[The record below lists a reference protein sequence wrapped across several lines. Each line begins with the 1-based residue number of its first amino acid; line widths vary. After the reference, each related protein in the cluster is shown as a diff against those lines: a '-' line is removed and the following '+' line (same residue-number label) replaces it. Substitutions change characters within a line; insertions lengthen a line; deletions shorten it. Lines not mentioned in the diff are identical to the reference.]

1 MKTLVLSP
9 DDLQNFNKFIYDPKS
24 AAQLAAS
31 AGAIA
36 AAAHGH
42 HQGVQGVQLVT
53 AHSGASAVPP
63 VNSVVT
69 GGSSSVAAAAAA
81 AAAAGTVNSANKLM
95 ALHYYLNHQGPY
107 VSAAQPQA
115 GLSQPVNSH
124 HAQQHQQQQQQQSQQ
139 QQLLAQSQ
147 TQLKQLQ
154 LKQPT
159 IHQHQ
164 QHISYH
170 HPYYQ
175 QHQQQQQA
183 PSTQL
188 SHSHSQ
194 SHSHSHPASTHPQ
207 KVVQQQQQQQQQQP
221 QSHLPVHA
229 LNQNSNFSAASSST
243 GGTASSHA
251 PTQQS
256 NGSSISPTIISHHHH
271 QQQQQQ
277 QQQVRTGAVGV
288 GGSNSNIAAAANALL
303 RATAAASGVSGTAS
317 GAASCSS
324 SASSSS
330 SSSASSSSASST
342 STSGSANCAKK
353 LKTEPLLSQY
363 NQTERLNFANTY
375 IVWSEEHWRRVI
387 FHDERRFN
395 LDGPDG
401 FSYYFHDL
409 RNYERTLSQR
419 PRGNSVYIYLMIC
432 VGGAIHLEVSSAK
445 QRPESCIEAIMRER
459 PNIVSKLGGNTEF
472 VLQDHNWMSHALP
485 TAQEL
490 LSAEGLKTQKWP
502 TIAHDLNIM
511 ENIWGWLIREVFDGG
526 RKFSRKDDL
535 IFRIKEAWSR
545 LPLDLITNLYSTLP
559 ERITELY
566 YTQGVYTNC

>member
-42 HQGVQGVQLVT
+42 PGGVQLVAGGT
-53 AHSGASAVPP
+53 AVP
-63 VNSVVT
+63 VT
-69 GGSSSVAAAAAA
+69 TMSTVGGGGTGAG
-81 AAAAGTVNSANKLM
+81 AGTVNNTNKLM
-95 ALHYYLNHQGPY
+95 ALHYYLNHQGNY
-107 VSAAQPQA
+107 VGTAQPA
-115 GLSQPVNSH
+115 GNNNAAAA
-124 HAQQHQQQQQQQSQQ
+124 HAQQ

-170 HPYYQ
+170 HHHPYYQ
-175 QHQQQQQA
+175 QHQQQPQQQQQQ
-183 PSTQL
+183 TQL
-188 SHSHSQ
+188 SH
-194 SHSHSHPASTHPQ
+194 THHGQ
-207 KVVQQQQQQQQQQP
+207 HKVQVQVQQQQQQQVQQSQ
-221 QSHLPVHA
+221 QNHLPVHA

-256 NGSSISPTIISHHHH
+256 NGSSVSPTIISH
-271 QQQQQQ
+271 QP
-277 QQQVRTGAVGV
+277 RGAVAIA

-303 RATAAASGVSGTAS
+303 RATAAASVPG
-317 GAASCSS
+317 SS
-324 SASSSS
+324 SVSASAIASSSSGSSSS
-330 SSSASSSSASST
+330 SSSTSSSASST
-342 STSGSANCAKK
+342 SASGSANCAKK

-432 VGGAIHLEVSSAK
+432 VGGPIHLEVSSAK
-445 QRPESCIEAIMRER
+445 QRPESCIEAILRER

-490 LSAEGLKTQKWP
+490 LNGEGLKTQKWP

-545 LPLDLITNLYSTLP
+545 LPHDLITNLYSTLP

>member
-42 HQGVQGVQLVT
+42 GQGGVQLVAGGT
-53 AHSGASAVPP
+53 TVPVSTTVSTVSGVG
-63 VNSVVT
+63 T
-69 GGSSSVAAAAAA
+69 
-81 AAAAGTVNSANKLM
+81 GTVNSTNKLM
-95 ALHYYLNHQGPY
+95 ALHYYLNHQGNY
-107 VSAAQPQA
+107 VGVGTQPAISQPSSNSAAA
-115 GLSQPVNSH
+115 V
-124 HAQQHQQQQQQQSQQ
+124 HAQQQQQQ

-170 HPYYQ
+170 HHHPYYQ
-175 QHQQQQQA
+175 QQTQQQ
-183 PSTQL
+183 TQL
-188 SHSHSQ
+188 
-194 SHSHSHPASTHPQ
+194 SHSHPASTHHAQ
-207 KVVQQQQQQQQQQP
+207 HKVQVQVQTNSSQQQHQQQQQQQSQ
-221 QSHLPVHA
+221 LPVHA

-243 GGTASSHA
+243 GGGTASSHA

-256 NGSSISPTIISHHHH
+256 NGSSVSPTIISH
-271 QQQQQQ
+271 QP
-277 QQQVRTGAVGV
+277 RAVV
-288 GGSNSNIAAAANALL
+288 AGGSNSNIAAAANALL
-303 RATAAASGVSGTAS
+303 RATAVANGPASSTS
-317 GAASCSS
+317 LSSSS

-330 SSSASSSSASST
+330 STSSASST

-409 RNYERTLSQR
+409 RNYERKLSQR

-432 VGGAIHLEVSSAK
+432 VGGPIHLEVSSAK

-490 LSAEGLKTQKWP
+490 LNVEGLKTQKWP

-545 LPLDLITNLYSTLP
+545 LPHDLITNLYSTLP

>member
-1 MKTLVLSP
+1 MKTIVLSP

-36 AAAHGH
+36 AANHAH
-42 HQGVQGVQLVT
+42 HQHQHQQQQQL
-53 AHSGASAVPP
+53 P
-63 VNSVVT
+63 VV
-69 GGSSSVAAAAAA
+69 SSAAAVAV
-81 AAAAGTVNSANKLM
+81 AGNAVNSANKLM
-95 ALHYYLNHQGPY
+95 ALHYYLNQQGHY
-107 VSAAQPQA
+107 VSAPQPPPNVA
-115 GLSQPVNSH
+115 AA
-124 HAQQHQQQQQQQSQQ
+124 HAQQ

-164 QHISYH
+164 QQHLSYHH

-175 QHQQQQQA
+175 QQQQQ
-183 PSTQL
+183 PT
-188 SHSHSQ
+188 
-194 SHSHSHPASTHPQ
+194 
-207 KVVQQQQQQQQQQP
+207 QQQQQQQHQQSP
-221 QSHLPVHA
+221 VPVHA

-243 GGTASSHA
+243 GGTGSSSHA

-256 NGSSISPTIISHHHH
+256 NGSSVSPTIISHTPAHAHAHAHAHQLHHH
-271 QQQQQQ
+271 PHHQHAHH
-277 QQQVRTGAVGV
+277 VAAATLN
-288 GGSNSNIAAAANALL
+288 SNSSSSNIAAAANALL
-303 RATAAASGVSGTAS
+303 RASAAAAATAVP
-317 GAASCSS
+317 ASPAPST
-324 SASSSS
+324 ASSSS
-330 SSSASSSSASST
+330 CASNTTSASAAASTSSSATASST
-342 STSGSANCAKK
+342 NCAKK

-419 PRGNSVYIYLMIC
+419 PRGNSVYIYLMIS
-432 VGGAIHLEVSSAK
+432 VGGAINLEVSSAK
-445 QRPESCIEAIMRER
+445 QRPESCIEAILRER
-459 PNIVSKLGGNTEF
+459 PNIISKLGGSTEF
-472 VLQDHNWMSHALP
+472 VLQDHNWTAHALP
-485 TAQEL
+485 SAQEL
-490 LSAEGLKTQKWP
+490 LNAEGLKSQKWP

-535 IFRIKEAWSR
+535 IFRVREAWSR
-545 LPLDLITNLYSTLP
+545 LPLDLVTNLYSTLP

-566 YTQGVYTNC
+566 YTQGAYTNC

>member
-24 AAQLAAS
+24 AAHLAAS
-31 AGAIA
+31 AGAI
-36 AAAHGH
+36 G
-42 HQGVQGVQLVT
+42 
-53 AHSGASAVPP
+53 
-63 VNSVVT
+63 
-69 GGSSSVAAAAAA
+69 AAAAAA
-81 AAAAGTVNSANKLM
+81 AAVQQPAGAVQLVTGGVGVAAGGMGIGVMPTAVSTATTTSAATANNNLM
-95 ALHYYLNHQGPY
+95 ALHYYLKHPGAP
-107 VSAAQPQA
+107 QPQMLA
-115 GLSQPVNSH
+115 TTTSSS
-124 HAQQHQQQQQQQSQQ
+124 HQQQLHHHHQQQQ

-175 QHQQQQQA
+175 Q
-183 PSTQL
+183 
-188 SHSHSQ
+188 
-194 SHSHSHPASTHPQ
+194 
-207 KVVQQQQQQQQQQP
+207 QQQQQQQSIQLSSNSHLQKTQSQTQHQQQLQQQQQQ
-221 QSHLPVHA
+221 QSHHHLPVHA

-251 PTQQS
+251 PTLQS
-256 NGSSISPTIISHHHH
+256 NGSSVSPNIISRVTP
-271 QQQQQQ
+271 
-277 QQQVRTGAVGV
+277 QVAQSTNPHSTSTT
-288 GGSNSNIAAAANALL
+288 SNTTNIAAAANALL
-303 RATAAASGVSGTAS
+303 RAANPAT
-317 GAASCSS
+317 CSS
-324 SASSSS
+324 SSSSSS
-330 SSSASSSSASST
+330 SSSASNSSATSTSSSAGSSNASSST
-342 STSGSANCAKK
+342 NCAKK
-353 LKTEPLLSQY
+353 LKTEPVLSQY

-419 PRGNSVYIYLMIC
+419 PRGNSVYIYLVIC
-432 VGGAIHLEVSSAK
+432 VGGALHLEVTSAK
-445 QRPESCIEAIMRER
+445 QRPESCIEAILRER
-459 PNIVSKLGGNTEF
+459 PNIVSKLGGSTEF

-490 LSAEGLKTQKWP
+490 LNAEGLKTQKWP
-502 TIAHDLNIM
+502 TVAHDLNIM

>member
-36 AAAHGH
+36 AAAAHGH
-42 HQGVQGVQLVT
+42 HHQVQGVQGVQLV
-53 AHSGASAVPP
+53 SAAGVP
-63 VNSVVT
+63 V
-69 GGSSSVAAAAAA
+69 SSTVGQAAPTV
-81 AAAAGTVNSANKLM
+81 GTVNSANKLM
-95 ALHYYLNHQGPY
+95 ALHYYLNHQGNY
-107 VSAAQPQA
+107 V
-115 GLSQPVNSH
+115 G
-124 HAQQHQQQQQQQSQQ
+124 AQQPAPVAATAQQQQ

-164 QHISYH
+164 QHIQYH

-175 QHQQQQQA
+175 QQTQQQQQL
-183 PSTQL
+183 PQQQQQSQL
-188 SHSHSQ
+188 
-194 SHSHSHPASTHPQ
+194 SHSHSHPASTHHAQ
-207 KVVQQQQQQQQQQP
+207 HKVQQVQQQQQQQN
-221 QSHLPVHA
+221 HLPVHA

-256 NGSSISPTIISHHHH
+256 NGSSISPTIISHHPT
-271 QQQQQQ
+271 
-277 QQQVRTGAVGV
+277 VRGAAGAVAGV
-288 GGSNSNIAAAANALL
+288 GAGGAVVGSNSNIAAAANALL
-303 RATAAASGVSGTAS
+303 RATAAASGVSAS
-317 GAASCSS
+317 PASSTTS

-330 SSSASSSSASST
+330 SSSASSSASTT
-342 STSGSANCAKK
+342 STSGGSGGSANCAKK

-490 LSAEGLKTQKWP
+490 LNAEGLKTQKWP